1 LKKPPFWRVF
11 LTCLATHVP
20 KRRGYLWAETP
31 VGEPQI
37 VLLSPAKFEEAAILA
52 GFPHLPRDA
61 CSKASGAILQA
72 DTPVNEAPIVLPSP
86 AIDCM

>member
-1 LKKPPFWRVF
+1 VF
-11 LTCLATHVP
+11 
-20 KRRGYLWAETP
+20 
-31 VGEPQI
+31 
-37 VLLSPAKFEEAAILA
+37 LSPAKFEEAAILA